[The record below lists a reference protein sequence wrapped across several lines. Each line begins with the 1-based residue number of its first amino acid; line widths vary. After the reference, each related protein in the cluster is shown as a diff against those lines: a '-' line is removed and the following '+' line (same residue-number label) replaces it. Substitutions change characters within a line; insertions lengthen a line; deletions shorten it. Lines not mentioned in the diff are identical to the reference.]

1 MSQVSITLQ
10 ILFNLKPIKIMK
22 KTIEMMKAALMLL
35 VVMMMGMTITSC
47 SDDDDDKSSDWPSKF
62 TQSITVNGES
72 FTIDGAGYY
81 EDSWQGV
88 EYYIFNGYNEE
99 MEQSFEISIPK
110 VHMGKKLDLTK
121 DLRPSQNSEVTVDID
136 YTYAY
141 GDGAFESGS
150 YLIAT
155 FDGTNL
161 KLYAKGKALKYDNYI
176 SSEIEKPLAPS
187 KDKDAFQPFT
197 FEISFSGKVVK
208 SEPK

>member
-1 MSQVSITLQ
+1 
-10 ILFNLKPIKIMK
+10 MK

-47 SDDDDDKSSDWPSKF
+47 SDDDDKSSDWPSKF
-62 TQSITVNGES
+62 TQSITVNGKS
-72 FTIDGAGYY
+72 ITIDGVVYY
-81 EDSWQGV
+81 EDSWGDV
-88 EYYIFNGYNEE
+88 EYYIFYGYNEE
-99 MEQSFEISIPK
+99 TSRGFEICIPK

-187 KDKDAFQPFT
+187 KMKYEFQPYT
-197 FEISFSGKVVK
+197 FEISYSGKVGK
-208 SEPK
+208 MLPK

>member
-47 SDDDDDKSSDWPSKF
+47 SDDDDDIDWPSNF
-62 TQSITVNGES
+62 TQSITVNGKS
-72 FTIDGAGYY
+72 ITIDRAGYY
-81 EDSWQGV
+81 EDSWGDV
-88 EYYIFNGYNEE
+88 EYYIFYGYNEE
-99 MEQSFEISIPK
+99 TSRGFEICIPK

-121 DLRPSQNSEVTVDID
+121 DLRPSQDSPVTVCID
-136 YTYAY
+136 RTMAY

-150 YLIAT
+150 YVKAT

-161 KLYAKGKALKYDNYI
+161 KIYGKGKALKYDNYI

>member
-1 MSQVSITLQ
+1 MSQQSTVLQ

-47 SDDDDDKSSDWPSKF
+47 SDDDDKSSDWPSKF
-62 TQSITVNGES
+62 TQSITVNGKS
-72 FTIDGAGYY
+72 FTIDEAGYY
-81 EDSWQGV
+81 EDSDGDV
-88 EYYIFNGYNEE
+88 DYYAFIAYNEE
-99 MEQSFEISIPK
+99 VDEDFEIRIPK

-136 YTYAY
+136 RTYAY
-141 GDGAFESGS
+141 GDGAFEAGS

-161 KLYAKGKALKYDNYI
+161 KLYAKGKALKDDNFI
-176 SSEIEKPLAPS
+176 EIEGPEAAPS
-187 KDKDAFQPFT
+187 KDKPKFEPYT
-197 FEISFSGKVVK
+197 FEISYSGKV
-208 SEPK
+208 ENYGILR

>member
-1 MSQVSITLQ
+1 MSQKSITLQ

-47 SDDDDDKSSDWPSKF
+47 SDDDDNNDWPSKF
-62 TQSITVNGES
+62 TQSITVNGKS
-72 FTIDGAGYY
+72 FTIDDAGYY
-81 EDSWQGV
+81 EDSGKGVDYYNFYAYNAETEQG
-88 EYYIFNGYNEE
+88 
-99 MEQSFEISIPK
+99 FEICIPK

-121 DLRPSQNSEVTVDID
+121 DLRPSQNSKVTVSIER
-136 YTYAY
+136 TMAY

-161 KLYAKGKALKYDNYI
+161 KLYAKGKALTFNNYI
-176 SSEIEKPLAPS
+176 TPPSEILTLAPS
-187 KDKDAFQPFT
+187 KMKYEFQPYT
-197 FEISFSGKVVK
+197 FEISYSGKVEK
-208 SEPK
+208 MDLR

>member
-1 MSQVSITLQ
+1 MSQQSTVLQ

-47 SDDDDDKSSDWPSKF
+47 SDDDDDIDWPSKF

-72 FTIDGAGYY
+72 ITIDEAGYY
-81 EDSWQGV
+81 EDSGKGV
-88 EYYIFNGYNEE
+88 DYYDFYAYNAETE
-99 MEQSFEISIPK
+99 RGFEIRIPK

-121 DLRPSQNSEVTVDID
+121 DLRPSQNSEVTVFIED
-136 YTYAY
+136 TMAY
-141 GDGAFESGS
+141 GDGAFEAGS
-150 YLIAT
+150 YVIAT

-161 KLYAKGKALKYDNYI
+161 KIYGKGKALKYDNYI

-197 FEISFSGKVVK
+197 FEISFSGKVEK
-208 SEPK
+208 SLPK

>member
-1 MSQVSITLQ
+1 MSQLSITLQ

-35 VVMMMGMTITSC
+35 VVMMMGMSMVSC
-47 SDDDDDKSSDWPSKF
+47 SDDDDDIDWPSNF
-62 TQSITVNGES
+62 TQSITVNGKS
-72 FTIDGAGYY
+72 ITIDRAGYY
-81 EDSWQGV
+81 EDSFKDV
-88 EYYIFNGYNEE
+88 DYYEFFAYNEATGRG
-99 MEQSFEISIPK
+99 FEFSIPK

-121 DLRPSQNSEVTVDID
+121 DLRPSQDSPVTVCID
-136 YTYAY
+136 RTMAY

-150 YLIAT
+150 YVKAT

-161 KLYAKGKALKYDNYI
+161 KIYGKGKALKYDNYI
-176 SSEIEKPLAPS
+176 FSEIEKPLAPS

>member
-1 MSQVSITLQ
+1 
-10 ILFNLKPIKIMK
+10 MK

-72 FTIDGAGYY
+72 FTIDRAGYY
-81 EDSWQGV
+81 EDSFKDV
-88 EYYIFNGYNEE
+88 DYYEFFAYNEE
-99 MEQSFEISIPK
+99 TGRGFEFSIPK

-121 DLRPSQNSEVTVDID
+121 DLRPSQDSEVTVDVNR
-136 YTYAY
+136 TMAY

-150 YLIAT
+150 YLTAT

-161 KLYAKGKALKYDNYI
+161 KLYAKGKALKKYNDLP
-176 SSEIEKPLAPS
+176 SEIEELLAPS
-187 KDKDAFQPFT
+187 KMKYEFEPYT
-197 FEISFSGKVVK
+197 FEISYSGKVEK
-208 SEPK
+208 SMPK

>member
-1 MSQVSITLQ
+1 MSQLSITLQ

-47 SDDDDDKSSDWPSKF
+47 SDDDDKSSDWPSKF
-62 TQSITVNGES
+62 TQSITVNGKS
-72 FTIDGAGYY
+72 ITIDEAGYH
-81 EDSWQGV
+81 EDSYEGV
-88 EYYIFNGYNEE
+88 EYYTFFAYNEE

-121 DLRPSQNSEVTVDID
+121 DLRPSQDSPVTVCID
-136 YTYAY
+136 RTMAY

-150 YLIAT
+150 YVKAT

-161 KLYAKGKALKYDNYI
+161 KIYGKGKALKYDNYI

>member
-1 MSQVSITLQ
+1 MSQQSITLQ

-47 SDDDDDKSSDWPSKF
+47 SDDDDKSSDWPSKF
-62 TQSITVNGES
+62 TQSITANGQSITIDEVLYEEDSYLGVDYYVFTAHNESRS
-72 FTIDGAGYY
+72 FTIC
-81 EDSWQGV
+81 
-88 EYYIFNGYNEE
+88 
-99 MEQSFEISIPK
+99 IPK

-121 DLRPSQNSEVTVDID
+121 DLRPSQNSPMTVIINH
-136 YTYAY
+136 TYAY

-161 KLYAKGKALKYDNYI
+161 KIYAKGKALKYGNYL
-176 SSEIEKPLAPS
+176 SPEILTLAPS
-187 KDKDAFQPFT
+187 KDKYVFQPYT
-197 FEISFSGKVVK
+197 FEISFSGKVEK
-208 SEPK
+208 YGILR

>member
-1 MSQVSITLQ
+1 MSQLSITLQ

-35 VVMMMGMTITSC
+35 VVMGMTITSC

-99 MEQSFEISIPK
+99 TSRGFEISIPK

-121 DLRPSQNSEVTVDID
+121 DLRPSQDSPVTVSIGR
-136 YTYAY
+136 TFAY

-150 YLIAT
+150 YVIAT
-155 FDGTNL
+155 LNGTNL
-161 KLYAKGKALKYDNYI
+161 KIYAKGKALKYGNNLT
-176 SSEIEKPLAPS
+176 SEIITPLAPS
-187 KDKDAFQPFT
+187 KDKVEFQPST
-197 FEISFSGKVVK
+197 FEISYSGKVEK
-208 SEPK
+208 SMPK